1 MFLPKL
7 FYTAG
12 GERVEWS
19 RVISEALEYIEK
31 NITEDISIDD
41 IAKQVHISAYYF
53 QKGFSLLC
61 GYTVMEYIRNRRL
74 ALAA

>member
-1 MFLPKL
+1 M
-7 FYTAG
+7 
-12 GERVEWS
+12 EWS

-53 QKGFSLLC
+53 QKGLSQFSIKYFPYPLC
-61 GYTVMEYIRNRRL
+61 
-74 ALAA
+74 